1 MGAKVGTPIVRAT
14 GARKGMSL
22 ISAVISRGDM
32 RFMIIGKG
40 SVYADVFIEFLKR
53 LIRGAGRKNFLIVD
67 RGPAHR
73 AKKAGAFV
81 QPLARKLRLF
91 LLMRKSQFARRREA
105 IFENLGA
112 HFRRCG
118 HCSLQVSSRCARWTA
133 GETSSNN
140 HPNRSWPR
148 RVMR

>member
-1 MGAKVGTPIVRAT
+1 MSNAAASNPTVKDKISPRTEWSRAAPMGAKVGTPIVRAT

-53 LIRGAGRKNFLIVD
+53 LIRGAGRKIFLIVD

-81 QPLARKLRLF
+81 QTLVRKLRLF
-91 LLMRKSQFARRREA
+91 LSCLSGWLAF
-105 IFENLGA
+105 
-112 HFRRCG
+112 H
-118 HCSLQVSSRCARWTA
+118 
-133 GETSSNN
+133 
-140 HPNRSWPR
+140 
-148 RVMR
+148 